1 MQGKRVKDSRVTL
14 HHFML
19 PQHANPLGNV
29 HGGVIMKLVDEAA
42 GLCAMRHA
50 QRPAVTIAIDSMTF
64 HSPVRV
70 GEVVSFNASLN
81 WVGHTSMEVGVRVV
95 AENPLTGEC
104 THTNSAY
111 LVFVALGDDG
121 QPVQVPP
128 LVLETDEERR
138 RWAEAEARQGR
149 RLERRR
155 AKANNRPPMARLSS
169 PKSADCRL
177 QGEEGQ

>member
-1 MQGKRVKDSRVTL
+1 MPGKRVKDSQVTL

-29 HGGVIMKLVDEAA
+29 HGGVIMRLVDEAA

-64 HSPVRV
+64 YSPVRV
-70 GEVVSFNASLN
+70 GELVTLNASLN

-95 AENPLTGEC
+95 AENPLTGER

-111 LVFVALGDDG
+111 LVFVALDDEG
-121 QPVQVPP
+121 HPIKVPS
-128 LVLETDEERR
+128 LILETDEERR
-138 RWAEAEARQGR
+138 RWAEAEARQQR
-149 RLERRR
+149 RLEQR
-155 AKANNRPPMARLSS
+155 AKRQIREEQE
-169 PKSADCRL
+169 KS
-177 QGEEGQ
+177 

>member
-1 MQGKRVKDSRVTL
+1 MPGKRVKDSQVTL

-29 HGGVIMKLVDEAA
+29 HGGVMMRLVDEAA

-64 HSPVRV
+64 YSPVRV
-70 GEVVSFNASLN
+70 GELVTLNASLN

-95 AENPLTGEC
+95 AENPLTGEH

-111 LVFVALGDDG
+111 LVFVALDDDG
-121 QPVQVPP
+121 QPVKVPA
-128 LVLETDEERR
+128 LILETDEERR
-138 RWAEAEARQGR
+138 RWAEAEARQQR
-149 RLERRR
+149 RLEQR
-155 AKANNRPPMARLSS
+155 AKRQSR
-169 PKSADCRL
+169 
-177 QGEEGQ
+177 EE

>member
-1 MQGKRVKDSRVTL
+1 MPGKRVKDSQVTL

-29 HGGVIMKLVDEAA
+29 HGGVIMRLVDEAA

-64 HSPVRV
+64 YSPVRV
-70 GEVVSFNASLN
+70 GELVTLNASLN

-95 AENPLTGEC
+95 AENPLTGER

-111 LVFVALGDDG
+111 LVLVALDDDG
-121 QPVQVPP
+121 QPVKVPP
-128 LVLETDEERR
+128 LILETDEERR
-138 RWAEAEARQGR
+138 RWAEAEARQQR
-149 RLERRR
+149 RLEQRTKRQSR
-155 AKANNRPPMARLSS
+155 
-169 PKSADCRL
+169 
-177 QGEEGQ
+177 EE

>member
-1 MQGKRVKDSRVTL
+1 MNGKPVTDSQVTL

-19 PQHANPLGNV
+19 PQHANPLGTI
-29 HGGVIMKLVDEAA
+29 HGGVMMKLVDEAA

-70 GEVVSFNASLN
+70 GEVVALSASLN
-81 WVGHTSMEVGVRVV
+81 WVGRTAMEVGVRVV
-95 AENPLTGEC
+95 AENPMTGER

-121 QPVQVPP
+121 RPVQAPP
-128 LVLETDEERR
+128 LILETDEERR
-138 RWAEAEARQGR
+138 RWAEGEARQQR
-149 RLERRR
+149 RLERQ
-155 AKANNRPPMARLSS
+155 AQGA
-169 PKSADCRL
+169 AD
-177 QGEEGQ
+177 Q

>member
-1 MQGKRVKDSRVTL
+1 MQGKRVTDSQVTL

-70 GEVVSFNASLN
+70 GEVVSLHASLN

-111 LVFVALGDDG
+111 LVFVAIGDDG
-121 QPVQVPP
+121 RPVQVPA
-128 LVLETDEERR
+128 LIVETDEERR
-138 RWAEAEARQGR
+138 RWAEAEARQQR
-149 RLERRR
+149 RLERR
-155 AKANNRPPMARLSS
+155 AKTASEVESNP
-169 PKSADCRL
+169 
-177 QGEEGQ
+177 